1 MPQDFDGTLTL
12 DQVGFAYSA
21 PGGPFQLQTWPR
33 YVYHATEEP
42 RVVSSREEFEALG
55 EGWSLQYIK
64 KDYPKMM
71 FAPNGDTVAVNTPEE
86 EAAQV
91 NAPGGPWDDAP
102 HGSTDPMSNRSRTGN
117 FTLQEKADAI
127 RDGRRL
133 SLDYVQLNQS
143 LDCHADNAPMR
154 AINPQDVPRPQFKP
168 VETPEQIEKRRER
181 EDEERKKRAEAGHG
195 EHVEHTSAKAKNDKS
210 K

>member
-1 MPQDFDGTLTL
+1 MAQEFDGTLTL
-12 DQVGFAYSA
+12 DQTGFAYSTSA
-21 PGGPFQLQTWPR
+21 GPFQAQPWPR
-33 YVYHATEEP
+33 YAYHATEAP
-42 RVVSSREEFEALG
+42 RIVSSKEEFQTLEPD
-55 EGWSLQYIK
+55 GWTLQYQH

-71 FAPNGDTVAVNTPEE
+71 FAPNGDTAVVNNPEE
-86 EAAQV
+86 ETAQ
-91 NAPGGPWDDAP
+91 ASAEGGPWADAP
-102 HGSTDPMSNRSRTGN
+102 HGSTDPQSSITRHSN

-127 RDGRRL
+127 RDSRRL

-181 EDEERKKRAEAGHG
+181 EDEERRQRG
-195 EHVEHTSAKAKNDKS
+195 EHVEHTSTKAKNDK
-210 K
+210 KNDK

>member
-1 MPQDFDGTLTL
+1 MAQEFDGTLQL
-12 DQVGFAYSA
+12 DQTGFAYSTSA
-21 PGGPFQLQTWPR
+21 GPMQITLWPR
-33 YVYHATEEP
+33 YAYHATEPP
-42 RVVSSREEFEALG
+42 RVVGSKEEFEALQPD
-55 EGWSLQYIK
+55 GWTLEYQH

-71 FAPNGDTVAVNTPEE
+71 FAPNGDVVAVNTPEE

-102 HGSTDPMSNRSRTGN
+102 HGSTDPQSNRSRTGN
-117 FTLQEKADAI
+117 FTLQEKAEAI

-154 AINPQDVPRPQFKP
+154 AISPTDVPRPQFKP

-181 EDEERKKRAEAGHG
+181 EDEERRQRG
-195 EHVEHTSAKAKNDKS
+195 EHVEHTSAKAKSDEKKS

>member
-1 MPQDFDGTLTL
+1 MATDFDGTLTL
-12 DQVGFAYSA
+12 DQVGFAYSGPA
-21 PGGPFQLQTWPR
+21 GPFQLQTWPR
-33 YVYHATEEP
+33 YAYHATEAP
-42 RVVSSREEFEALG
+42 RIVSNKEEFEALG
-55 EGWSLQYIK
+55 EEGWSLQYQH
-64 KDYPKMM
+64 KDFPKMM
-71 FAPNGDTVAVNTPEE
+71 FAPNGDTAVVNTPEE
-86 EAAQV
+86 ETAQ
-91 NAPGGPWDDAP
+91 ASAEGGPWADAP
-102 HGSTDPMSNRSRTGN
+102 HGSTDPQSTRSRTGN

-154 AINPQDVPRPQFKP
+154 AISPTDVPRPQFKP

-181 EDEERKKRAEAGHG
+181 EDEERRQRG
-195 EHVEHTSAKAKNDKS
+195 EHVEHTSAKAKNDEKKS

>member
-1 MPQDFDGTLTL
+1 MPQDFDGTLQL
-12 DQVGFAYSA
+12 DQTGFAYSGA
-21 PGGPFQLQTWPR
+21 GGPFQIQTWPR
-33 YVYHATEEP
+33 YAYHATEAP
-42 RVVSSREEFEALG
+42 KVVSNKEEFDAIQPD
-55 EGWSLQYIK
+55 GWSLQYQH

-71 FAPNGDTVAVNTPEE
+71 FAPNGDTVTVNNPEE
-86 EAAQV
+86 ETAQ
-91 NAPGGPWDDAP
+91 ASAEGGPWADAP

-154 AINPQDVPRPQFKP
+154 AISPQDVPRPQFKP

-181 EDEERKKRAEAGHG
+181 EDEERRQRG
-195 EHVEHTSAKAKNDKS
+195 EHVEHTSAKAKSDEKKNK
-210 K
+210 

>member
-1 MPQDFDGTLTL
+1 MPQEYDGTLVL
-12 DQVGFAYSA
+12 DPVGFAYATS
-21 PGGPFQLQTWPR
+21 GGPVQLQLWPR
-33 YVYHATEEP
+33 YAYHATEPP
-42 RVVSSREEFEALG
+42 RVVSNNDEFQALG
-55 EGWSLQYIK
+55 EGWQLTYIK

-71 FAPNGDTVAVNTPEE
+71 FAPNGDTAVVNTPEE

-91 NAPGGPWDDAP
+91 GAEGGPWDDAP

-117 FTLQEKADAI
+117 FTLQEKAEAI

-154 AINPQDVPRPQFKP
+154 AISPTDVPRPQFKP

-181 EDEERKKRAEAGHG
+181 EDEERKQRG
-195 EHVEHTSAKAKNDKS
+195 EHVEHTSAKAKSDEKKNK
-210 K
+210 

>member
-1 MPQDFDGTLTL
+1 MAQEFDGTLQL
-12 DQVGFAYSA
+12 DQTGFAYSTSA
-21 PGGPFQLQTWPR
+21 GPMQITLWPR
-33 YVYHATEEP
+33 YAYHATEPP
-42 RVVSSREEFEALG
+42 RVVGSKEEFDALG
-55 EGWSLQYIK
+55 EGWTLEYQH

-71 FAPNGDTVAVNTPEE
+71 FAPNGDVVAVNTPEE

-91 NAPGGPWDDAP
+91 NAPGGPWADAP
-102 HGSTDPMSNRSRTGN
+102 HGSTDPMSTRSRTGN
-117 FTLQEKADAI
+117 FTLQEKAEAI

-154 AINPQDVPRPQFKP
+154 AISPTDVPRPQFKP

-181 EDEERKKRAEAGHG
+181 EDEARHNRTEANRG
-195 EHVEHTSAKAKNDKS
+195 EVKAQDEPKHKG